1 MSDYKD
7 KWIAALRSGQYQ
19 QGRSLLCAIRDDGSK
34 TYCCLG
40 VLAELDGAFVDGELF
55 PGVRRGVRIAG
66 DHVSTGMYRG
76 KGKCLSDIRVNV
88 PGASDTLLP
97 WIVAEMNDI
106 KGRTFEEIADFLE
119 TVDF

>member
-40 VLAELDGAFVDGELF
+40 VLAELDGAFV
-55 PGVRRGVRIAG
+55 RRGVRIAV
-66 DHVSTGMYRG
+66 DHVNTGMYQG
-76 KGKCLSDIRVNV
+76 KGECLSDIRVNV
-88 PGASDTLLP
+88 PEASDTLLP
-97 WIVAEMNDI
+97 WIVAEMND

>member
-55 PGVRRGVRIAG
+55 PGVRRGVRIAV
-66 DHVSTGMYRG
+66 DHVSTGMYQG

-106 KGRTFEEIADFLE
+106 KGRTFEEVADFLE

>member
-19 QGRSLLCAIRDDGSK
+19 QGRSLLCTIRDDDSK
-34 TYCCLG
+34 AYCCLG

-55 PGVRRGVRIAG
+55 PGVRRGVRIAV
-66 DHVSTGMYRG
+66 DHVSTGMYQG

-88 PGASDTLLP
+88 PGASDALLP